1 LVLKTK
7 DGKFDGLGLKTIGI
21 GFASLVLKTMCG
33 WFDGL
38 GLKTIGDGFDLFE
51 PQNRGVA
58 D

>member
-7 DGKFDGLGLKTIGI
+7 DGKFDGFGLKTIGTR
-21 GFASLVLKTMCG
+21 FASLVLKTKCG
-33 WFDGL
+33 QFGGL

-51 PQNRGVA
+51 PQNRGVV